1 MLPSVAGIVAR
12 EPVKGSWWSH
22 PASHAIYAVLE
33 RLDDAE
39 DTLLVKLLSG
49 KQTFVDKTL
58 WRDFFS
64 VVTAKERWQTESLSR
79 EDRSL
84 LRRAFYLEQ
93 RLRFDA
99 VRLIQT
105 LRNLGPGIIMAATA
119 IGTSH
124 LILSPVA
131 GARFGYELMWL
142 VLFSHVFKYPAFE
155 FGPRFAIA
163 TGTSLIRGYQ
173 DVPGTKNWAVWA
185 FLVTTILQGLVLL
198 AGMLSV
204 TAAILVASLGTFSL
218 TVWVVLLGVAIVLL
232 HRMGKY
238 PALAVGSKIAMLVLA
253 VISVIAFIAAPPRLS
268 DLAQAFIPSIPTGSL
283 VLVAAILG
291 LMPTG
296 INVAIWHSLWAL
308 EQMDDWRKAAS
319 DKRDML
325 RLGLLD
331 LKVGYLLSA
340 VLAVIFVSLGA
351 NLLAPRGLTPSGIDV
366 RRRPHPVTDLHRGL
380 GRLDVPRLHARRVRR
395 DVLDRV
401 LGDGQLPAD
410 VLHSAAYPLSNERNL
425 ETIERPRVLD
435 LHGGDLRVRHR
446 SQLHFSQS
454 CTDDSAHRPREPGG
468 GTDPLRAQLLLCNP
482 THR

>member
-1 MLPSVAGIVAR
+1 M
-12 EPVKGSWWSH
+12 
-22 PASHAIYAVLE
+22 
-33 RLDDAE
+33 RL
-39 DTLLVKLLSG
+39 L
-49 KQTFVDKTL
+49 QTV
-58 WRDFFS
+58 
-64 VVTAKERWQTESLSR
+64 
-79 EDRSL
+79 
-84 LRRAFYLEQ
+84 
-93 RLRFDA
+93 
-99 VRLIQT
+99 
-105 LRNLGPGIIMAATA
+105 RNLGPGIIMAATA

-131 GARFGYELMWL
+131 GARFGYELLWL

-173 DVPGTKNWAVWA
+173 NVPGPKNWAVWA
-185 FLVTTILQGLVLL
+185 FLATTVLQGLVLL

-218 TVWVVLLGVAIVLL
+218 TVWVVILGVAIIVL

-238 PALAVGSKIAMLVLA
+238 PALAVGSKVAMLVIT
-253 VISVIAFIAAPPRLS
+253 VISIIAFCAAPPRIS

-308 EQMDDWRKAAS
+308 EQMDAWREAAS
-319 DKRDML
+319 DKRAML

-331 LKVGYLLSA
+331 LKVGYILSA

-366 RRRPHPVTDLHRGL
+366 ALTLSRIYTE
-380 GRLDVPRLHARRVRR
+380 
-395 DVLDRV
+395 V
-401 LGDGQLPAD
+401 LGNWMFPVFMLAAFAAMFSTAYSVMDGFPRTFSTLLRTLFPANEALKKASDPAYWVFMAVIFTFAIGANYIFPNPVQMIQLIGIVSLAVAPILYGLNYYCVTRLIDDESLRPKRWLRLWGLAGLWFMTAA
-410 VLHSAAYPLSNERNL
+410 VLFALY
-425 ETIERPRVLD
+425 
-435 LHGGDLRVRHR
+435 VRMR
-446 SQLHFSQS
+446 
-454 CTDDSAHRPREPGG
+454 
-468 GTDPLRAQLLLCNP
+468 
-482 THR
+482 

>member
-1 MLPSVAGIVAR
+1 M
-12 EPVKGSWWSH
+12 
-22 PASHAIYAVLE
+22 
-33 RLDDAE
+33 RL
-39 DTLLVKLLSG
+39 L
-49 KQTFVDKTL
+49 
-58 WRDFFS
+58 
-64 VVTAKERWQTESLSR
+64 
-79 EDRSL
+79 
-84 LRRAFYLEQ
+84 
-93 RLRFDA
+93 
-99 VRLIQT
+99 QT

-173 DVPGTKNWAVWA
+173 DVPGPKNWAVWA

-366 RRRPHPVTDLHRGL
+366 ALTLSRIYTE
-380 GRLDVPRLHARRVRR
+380 
-395 DVLDRV
+395 V
-401 LGDGQLPAD
+401 LGDWMFPVFMLAAFAAMFSTAYSVMDSFPRTFSTLLRTLYPTNEPLKRSSDPAYWIFMAVIFAFAIGANYIFPNPVRMIQLIGLVSLAVAPILYGLNYYCVTRLIDDESMKPKRLLRLWGLAG
-410 VLHSAAYPLSNERNL
+410 LWLMTAA
-425 ETIERPRVLD
+425 V
-435 LHGGDLRVRHR
+435 V
-446 SQLHFSQS
+446 FSLYI
-454 CTDDSAHRPREPGG
+454 RMR
-468 GTDPLRAQLLLCNP
+468 
-482 THR
+482 

>member
-1 MLPSVAGIVAR
+1 M
-12 EPVKGSWWSH
+12 
-22 PASHAIYAVLE
+22 
-33 RLDDAE
+33 RL
-39 DTLLVKLLSG
+39 L
-49 KQTFVDKTL
+49 QTV
-58 WRDFFS
+58 
-64 VVTAKERWQTESLSR
+64 
-79 EDRSL
+79 
-84 LRRAFYLEQ
+84 
-93 RLRFDA
+93 
-99 VRLIQT
+99 
-105 LRNLGPGIIMAATA
+105 RNLGPGIIMAATA

-173 DVPGTKNWAVWA
+173 DVPGPKNWAVWA
-185 FLVTTILQGLVLL
+185 FLATTILQGLVLL

-218 TVWVVLLGVAIVLL
+218 TVWVVILGVAIISL

-268 DLAQAFIPSIPTGSL
+268 DLAQAFVPSIPTGSL

-308 EQMDDWRKAAS
+308 EHMDDWREAAS
-319 DKRDML
+319 DKRAML

-331 LKVGYLLSA
+331 LKVGYILSA

-366 RRRPHPVTDLHRGL
+366 ALTLSRIYTE
-380 GRLDVPRLHARRVRR
+380 
-395 DVLDRV
+395 V
-401 LGDGQLPAD
+401 LGNWMFPVFMLAAFAAMFSTAYSVMDGFPRTFSTLLRTLYPANEALKKASDPAYWVFMAVIFTFAIGANYIFPNPVRMIQLIGLVSLAVAPILYGLNSYCVTRLIDDESLRPKRWLRLWGLAG
-410 VLHSAAYPLSNERNL
+410 LWFMTAAVIFALYIRM
-425 ETIERPRVLD
+425 R
-435 LHGGDLRVRHR
+435 
-446 SQLHFSQS
+446 
-454 CTDDSAHRPREPGG
+454 
-468 GTDPLRAQLLLCNP
+468 
-482 THR
+482 